1 MEQRRRRSF
10 FGGDSASGAGSPLPM
25 LSPGGHRHRKRGS
38 WGRIAI
44 GLAALLLLAGGVYY
58 FMLAGRPVVEDHAAS
73 LKKIEQMTPEELQ
86 AHREERMALH
96 REKMSKR
103 ASRAGDRAG
112 DRADRASRAKER
124 ERAQEQRRQR
134 RARGRATGDGH
145 GHPVEDGP
153 DASELPAKAHQPE
166 GKFGDGQEAGKPT
179 PGSSRMPPPGGKKE
193 PPAKPPRRGRGSAEG
208 TMPGSPEDLKARKA
222 ENVGQ
227 LFWPRARPAW
237 LSLRRW
243 MHAHRAKCSLQAW
256 IFFYLHCRRSAR
268 LRMIEKWKGG
278 AKIWRSARYNRI

>member
-222 ENVGQ
+222 ENAKRKAENDREMERRRQDLEERKALYNDEVASRKAGAVAKGKEAAAA
-227 LFWPRARPAW
+227 RAAAR
-237 LSLRRW
+237 
-243 MHAHRAKCSLQAW
+243 QAA
-256 IFFYLHCRRSAR
+256 L
-268 LRMIEKWKGG
+268 EKNKPK
-278 AKIWRSARYNRI
+278 ASR